1 MILNSK
7 EILDLEK
14 KEISTRESSF
24 SLMQS
29 AGENCFKYFLDNIL
43 KKKDKKKIE
52 IIVLVGPGNN
62 GGDGLVITK
71 KLFEKG
77 INTNV
82 FLIYP
87 IKNKKKD
94 IYKAYKKI
102 KIKKFSRK
110 DLIIKIKSKK
120 SILIIDCIFGIGL
133 NRKIDSKLKKL
144 ITLINNSKKKIISI
158 DIPSGINS
166 DDGVIMG
173 SAIKATETLALHAK
187 KIGHVL
193 YPGSFYSGKIKVIKI
208 GIKKKFNKYIKSKI
222 IENHPK
228 LWIKNFPFK
237 KTTSHKYSRGKVF
250 IHGSKINYLGAC
262 LLSSEAALR
271 VGTGSVTIVANNK
284 TLSLLTKKFF
294 SVLKKNINN
303 KDEFFSL
310 LKEEKI
316 SSYLIGPGAGTDK
329 NIKILTKLL
338 LKEIKYAVLDADALT
353 VFKNSP
359 KNLFSLLDKNKIL
372 TPHFGEFNKIFKNL
386 NNLDNKILKV
396 KTASK
401 QANAVVVLKGPDTV
415 IASPDGKVCVNTKT
429 TKELAVI
436 GSGDVLSGIIVSL
449 MGDGKMNAFDAAC
462 AGVWIHS
469 QAAINQG
476 KGLIAEDIIKGI
488 PSVLDDLYKVNKE

>member
-1 MILNSK
+1 MILYSK

-14 KEISTRESSF
+14 KEIANRGSSF

-29 AGENCFKYFLDNIL
+29 AGENCFKYITNHIL
-43 KKKDKKKIE
+43 KKKINKKIK
-52 IIVLVGPGNN
+52 ILVLVGPGNN
-62 GGDGLVITK
+62 GGDRLVIAK
-71 KLFEKG
+71 KLFDKG
-77 INTNV
+77 INTNI

-94 IYKAYKKI
+94 TYKAYKEI
-102 KIKKFSRK
+102 KIKKISKK
-110 DLIIKIKSKK
+110 DLITTIKSKNN
-120 SILIIDCIFGIGL
+120 ILIIDCMFGIGL
-133 NRKIDSKLKKL
+133 NRKVDLKLKKL

-158 DIPSGINS
+158 DLPSGINS
-166 DDGVIMG
+166 DNGNIMG

-193 YPGSFYSGKIKVIKI
+193 YPGSFYSGKIKIIKI

-237 KTTSHKYSRGKVF
+237 KIISHKYSRGKVF

-284 TLSLLTKKFF
+284 TLGLLNKKFF
-294 SVLKKNINN
+294 SFLKKNINN
-303 KDEFFSL
+303 QDEFYSL

-329 NIKILTKLL
+329 NIMILTKLL
-338 LKEIKYAVLDADALT
+338 LKKIKYVVLDADALT
-353 VFKNSP
+353 VFKSSP

-372 TPHFGEFNKIFKNL
+372 TPHLGEFDRIFKNL
-386 NNLDNKILKV
+386 NNTDNKILKV
-396 KTASK
+396 KMASK
-401 QANAVVVLKGPDTV
+401 QANAVVVLKGSDTI
-415 IASPDGKVCVNTKT
+415 IASPDGRVCVNTKT
-429 TKELAVI
+429 TEELAVI
-436 GSGDVLSGIIVSL
+436 GSGDVLSGIMVSL
-449 MGDGKMNAFDAAC
+449 IGEGKMNAFDAAC

-476 KGLIAEDIIKGI
+476 RGLIAEDIIKGI
-488 PSVLDDLYKVNKE
+488 PSVLDDLYNANKK